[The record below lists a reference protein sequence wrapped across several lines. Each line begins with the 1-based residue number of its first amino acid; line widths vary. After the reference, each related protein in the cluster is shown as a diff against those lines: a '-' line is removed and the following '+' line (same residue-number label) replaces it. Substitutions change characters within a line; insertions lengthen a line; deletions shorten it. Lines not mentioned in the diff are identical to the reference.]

1 MRDVR
6 SATVADGLCMG
17 LAQALSI
24 IPGLSRTGLTIS
36 AGILQG
42 LEPEFSWNFSFLLA
56 VPAML
61 LQSIIALF
69 GVLGNGIPLDWSY
82 LAGMAVAGL
91 CAYLALRILRF
102 VIRRNGFGSFA
113 YASWGMALL
122 TFILYL
128 IC

>member
-1 MRDVR
+1 MCIRD
-6 SATVADGLCMG
+6 S
-17 LAQALSI
+17 
-24 IPGLSRTGLTIS
+24 TIS